1 MMGHLP
7 MLRYAVEKLGAN
19 PAHVNTYGMC
29 PLQMACRFGNERC
42 LRFLATRL
50 DSSQINYQS
59 GGLGISPLSDAAK
72 CAALLASFRAASA
85 RSLCPSCPL
94 GAEPACTY
102 RRCGHPK
109 CVSAMLELGAHV
121 DPRRKNGKTPLH
133 EAAEHGFVEC
143 VRILCAAGADRAAVD
158 NAGKTAADYA
168 AESMPVHEAVLAVL
182 LQ

>member
-72 CAALLASFRAASA
+72 CAALHASFHAVSA

-94 GAEPACTY
+94 VLIPSHT
-102 RRCGHPK
+102 
-109 CVSAMLELGAHV
+109 
-121 DPRRKNGKTPLH
+121 
-133 EAAEHGFVEC
+133 
-143 VRILCAAGADRAAVD
+143 CA
-158 NAGKTAADYA
+158 
-168 AESMPVHEAVLAVL
+168 
-182 LQ
+182 

>member
-72 CAALLASFRAASA
+72 CAALHASFHAVSA

-94 GAEPACTY
+94 DAEPACIC

-133 EAAEHGFVEC
+133 EAAEP
-143 VRILCAAGADRAAVD
+143 
-158 NAGKTAADYA
+158 NQ
-168 AESMPVHEAVLAVL
+168 AELDVAEAPPRPAEALSLEQVSHRL
-182 LQ
+182 

>member
-72 CAALLASFRAASA
+72 CAPIPAPPFLLRPALLPLVACAPAA
-85 RSLCPSCPL
+85 LWVLIPSH
-94 GAEPACTY
+94 T
-102 RRCGHPK
+102 
-109 CVSAMLELGAHV
+109 
-121 DPRRKNGKTPLH
+121 
-133 EAAEHGFVEC
+133 
-143 VRILCAAGADRAAVD
+143 CA
-158 NAGKTAADYA
+158 
-168 AESMPVHEAVLAVL
+168 
-182 LQ
+182 